1 MIDVQGFAAVG
12 GVFLAMMT
20 LFGGLYLWLLRDM
33 KQDIRELRADVK
45 QDIRELSDRMDRI
58 HSDLLDRM
66 DRNHRE
72 MLNLLHGHTHTPEG
86 QAVVFRLQH
95 EE

>member
-1 MIDVQGFAAVG
+1 MMDVQGLATVG

-20 LFGGLYLWLLRDM
+20 LFGGIYLWLLRDM
-33 KQDIRELRADVK
+33 KQDIREL
-45 QDIRELSDRMDRI
+45 SNRMDRI

-72 MLNLLHGHTHTPEG
+72 MLNLLQGHTHTTEG
-86 QAVVFRLQH
+86 QAVVFRLQN

>member
-20 LFGGLYLWLLRDM
+20 LFGVLFLWLLRDM
-33 KQDIRELRADVK
+33 KQDIRELRTDMRDLNNKV
-45 QDIRELSDRMDRI
+45 DRI

-66 DRNHRE
+66 DRNHRGDVE
-72 MLNLLHGHTHTPEG
+72 SVAGAYSHDRGAGCGVP
-86 QAVVFRLQH
+86 ASA
-95 EE
+95 

>member
-45 QDIRELSDRMDRI
+45 QDIRELSDRMDHI

-72 MLNLLHGHTHTPEG
+72 MLNLL
-86 QAVVFRLQH
+86 
-95 EE
+95 

>member
-33 KQDIRELRADVK
+33 KQDIRELRTDMRDLNNKV
-45 QDIRELSDRMDRI
+45 DRI

-72 MLNLLHGHTHTPEG
+72 MLNLLQGHTHTTEG

-95 EE
+95 EEQGL